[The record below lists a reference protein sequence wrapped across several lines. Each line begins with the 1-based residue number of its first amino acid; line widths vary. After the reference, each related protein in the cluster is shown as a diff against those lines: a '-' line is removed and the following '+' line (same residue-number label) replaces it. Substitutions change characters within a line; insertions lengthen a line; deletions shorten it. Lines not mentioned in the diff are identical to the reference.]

1 MLHVRTL
8 SPVWARGARLIVG
21 PWSWCRALARV
32 GSWSDGGMKVRI
44 GVSLGPAA
52 VPAVF
57 GDAVDRVEAL
67 GVDSLWLSEMVFGS
81 LVEPFAGMA
90 YALSRTS
97 RLKVGTGVAV
107 LPGRH
112 PVLVAKHLASLAG
125 LAPGRVLPVFGL
137 QPARAGERGLFEV
150 PAGRRAAVF
159 EESLRLIRLLLTQEQ
174 VSFRGEFF
182 TVDGAHIGPLPA
194 RPLDIWLGGSAPG
207 ALSRVGRLAD
217 GWLGSFLTPGEA
229 GEARETIQAAASA
242 AGREVEADHFGI
254 SLALAGD
261 SVPAELAA
269 AIHQRRPG
277 SDPATLVP
285 AGWAAARRMI
295 ERYIAAGITK
305 FVVRPA
311 APSASLDEF
320 LGAFARELMPLQN

>member
-1 MLHVRTL
+1 
-8 SPVWARGARLIVG
+8 
-21 PWSWCRALARV
+21 
-32 GSWSDGGMKVRI
+32 MKVRI
-44 GVSLGPAA
+44 GISLGPAA
-52 VPAVF
+52 GPDVF
-57 GDAVDRVEAL
+57 GDAVDRVEQL

-107 LPGRH
+107 LPGRQ
-112 PVLVAKHLASLAG
+112 PVLVAKQLASLAG

-137 QPARAGERGLFEV
+137 RPARPAELGLFEV

-159 EESLRLIRLLLTQEQ
+159 DESLRLIRLLLTQER
-174 VSFRGEFF
+174 VSFDGEFF

-194 RPLDIWLGGSAPG
+194 KPLDIWLGGSAPA
-207 ALSRVGRLAD
+207 ALQRVGRLAD

>member
-1 MLHVRTL
+1 
-8 SPVWARGARLIVG
+8 
-21 PWSWCRALARV
+21 
-32 GSWSDGGMKVRI
+32 MKVRI
-44 GVSLGPAA
+44 GISLGPAA
-52 VPAVF
+52 IPAVF

-97 RLKVGTGVAV
+97 RVKVGTGVAV

-137 QPARAGERGLFEV
+137 QPARVAERGLFEV

-159 EESLRLIRLLLTQEQ
+159 EESLRLIRLLLTQER

-194 RPLDIWLGGSAPG
+194 KPLDIWLGGSAPG
-207 ALSRVGRLAD
+207 ALRRVGRLAD
-217 GWLGSFLTPGEA
+217 GWLGSLLIPE
-229 GEARETIQAAASA
+229 EARAAREAIQGAASA
-242 AGREVEADHFGI
+242 VGREVEADHFGI
-254 SLALAGD
+254 SLAIAPSGG
-261 SVPAELAA
+261 VPADLAA
-269 AIHQRRPG
+269 AIRQRRPG
-277 SDPATLVP
+277 SDPAALVP
-285 AGWAAARRMI
+285 AGWSAARQMI
-295 ERYIAAGITK
+295 EQYVAAGISK

-311 APSASLDEF
+311 AQPASLDDF
-320 LGAFARELMPLQN
+320 LNDFTRELMPLQT

>member
-1 MLHVRTL
+1 
-8 SPVWARGARLIVG
+8 
-21 PWSWCRALARV
+21 
-32 GSWSDGGMKVRI
+32 MKVRI
-44 GVSLGPAA
+44 GISLGPAA

-97 RLKVGTGVAV
+97 RLKAGTGVAV

-112 PVLVAKHLASLAG
+112 PVLVAKYLASLAG

-194 RPLDIWLGGSAPG
+194 KPLDIWLGGSAPR
-207 ALSRVGRLAD
+207 ALNRVGRLAD
-217 GWLGSFLTPGEA
+217 GWLGSLLAPEEA
-229 GEARETIQAAASA
+229 RAARETIQAAASA

-254 SLALAGD
+254 SLPVAPSGG
-261 SVPAELAA
+261 VPAGLAT
-269 AIHQRRPG
+269 AIGQRRPG
-277 SDPATLVP
+277 TDPAALVP
-285 AGWAAARRMI
+285 ASWAAAKQAI
-295 ERYIAAGITK
+295 EQYVSAGISK
-305 FVVRPA
+305 FVIRPA
-311 APSASLDEF
+311 APPASLDDF
-320 LGAFARELMPLQN
+320 LSDFARELMPLQT

>member
-1 MLHVRTL
+1 
-8 SPVWARGARLIVG
+8 
-21 PWSWCRALARV
+21 
-32 GSWSDGGMKVRI
+32 MKVRI
-44 GVSLGPAA
+44 GISLGPAA
-52 VPAVF
+52 VPAIF
-57 GDAVDRVEAL
+57 GDAVDRVEGL

-137 QPARAGERGLFEV
+137 RPARDAERGLFEV

-159 EESLRLIRLLLTQEQ
+159 EESLRLIRLTQER
-174 VSFRGEFF
+174 VALRGEFF

-194 RPLDIWLGGSAPG
+194 KPLDIWLGGSAPG

-217 GWLGSFLTPGEA
+217 GWLGSLLTPDEA
-229 GEARETIQAAASA
+229 RAARETIQAAASA
-242 AGREVEADHFGI
+242 AGREVEADHFGM
-254 SLALAGD
+254 SLAVAPGAG
-261 SVPAELAA
+261 VPAGLAT
-269 AIHQRRPG
+269 AIRQRRPG

-285 AGWAAARRMI
+285 ASWAAAKRMI
-295 ERYIAAGITK
+295 EQHVLAGISK

-311 APSASLDEF
+311 APPASLDDF
-320 LGAFARELMPLQN
+320 LRDFARELMPLQN

>member
-1 MLHVRTL
+1 
-8 SPVWARGARLIVG
+8 
-21 PWSWCRALARV
+21 
-32 GSWSDGGMKVRI
+32 MKVRI

-90 YALSRTS
+90 YALSRTA

-112 PVLVAKHLASLAG
+112 PVLVAKYLASLAG

-159 EESLRLIRLLLTQEQ
+159 EESLRLIRLLLTQEE
-174 VSFRGEFF
+174 VSWRGEFF
-182 TVDGAHIGPLPA
+182 TVDGARIGPLPA
-194 RPLDIWLGGSAPG
+194 KPLDIWLGGSAPG
-207 ALSRVGRLAD
+207 ALSRVGRFAD
-217 GWLGSFLTPGEA
+217 GWLGSLLTPGEA
-229 GEARETIQAAASA
+229 RAARETIQAAAAA

-254 SLALAGD
+254 SLAVAPGGG
-261 SVPAELAA
+261 VPADLAA
-269 AIHQRRPG
+269 AIRQRRPG
-277 SDPATLVP
+277 SDPAALVP
-285 AGWAAARRMI
+285 VGW
-295 ERYIAAGITK
+295 EAAGRAIEQYVLAGISK

-311 APSASLDEF
+311 APPASLDDF
-320 LGAFARELMPLQN
+320 LGDFTRELMPLQT

>member
-1 MLHVRTL
+1 
-8 SPVWARGARLIVG
+8 
-21 PWSWCRALARV
+21 
-32 GSWSDGGMKVRI
+32 MKTRI
-44 GVSLGPAA
+44 GISLGPAA

-137 QPARAGERGLFEV
+137 QPARADERGLFEV

-194 RPLDIWLGGSAPG
+194 KPLDIWLGGSAPG

-217 GWLGSFLTPGEA
+217 GWLGSLLTPEEA
-229 GEARETIQAAASA
+229 RAARETIQAAASA

-254 SLALAGD
+254 SLAVASGSD
-261 SVPAELAA
+261 VPADLATV
-269 AIHQRRPG
+269 IRQRRPG
-277 SDPATLVP
+277 SDPAALVP
-285 AGWAAARRMI
+285 VGWAAAKRAI
-295 ERYIAAGITK
+295 EQYVLAGISK

-311 APSASLDEF
+311 VPPASLDDF
-320 LGAFARELMPLQN
+320 LSDFSRELMPLQT

>member
-1 MLHVRTL
+1 
-8 SPVWARGARLIVG
+8 
-21 PWSWCRALARV
+21 
-32 GSWSDGGMKVRI
+32 
-44 GVSLGPAA
+44 
-52 VPAVF
+52 
-57 GDAVDRVEAL
+57 
-67 GVDSLWLSEMVFGS
+67 MVFGS

-97 RLKVGTGVAV
+97 RLKAGTGVAV

-137 QPARAGERGLFEV
+137 QPARADERGLFEV

-194 RPLDIWLGGSAPG
+194 KPLDIWLGGSAPG

-217 GWLGSFLTPGEA
+217 GWLGSLLAPEQA
-229 GEARETIQAAASA
+229 RAARETIQAAASA

-254 SLALAGD
+254 SLAVAPQGG
-261 SVPAELAA
+261 VPADLAT
-269 AIHQRRPG
+269 AIRQRRPG
-277 SDPATLVP
+277 SDPAALVP
-285 AGWAAARRMI
+285 VGWAAARRAI
-295 ERYIAAGITK
+295 EQYVLAGISK
-305 FVVRPA
+305 FVIRPA
-311 APSASLDEF
+311 APPASLDDF
-320 LGAFARELMPLQN
+320 LNDFTRELMPLQT